1 MVEKIRIDSIYP
13 LGAHI
18 KQDEKE
24 ETRNFIA
31 NIEKRIK
38 EKLAASQPPSK
49 ISLEDLSEQDR
60 AVAENF

>member
-24 ETRNFIA
+24 ETINFIG
-31 NIEKRIK
+31 NIDKRIK
-38 EKLAASQPPSK
+38 EKLAASQPP
-49 ISLEDLSEQDR
+49 
-60 AVAENF
+60 